1 VSAAAPV
8 QDAFRAACG
17 SGFDRLP
24 EIVRRAHAGK
34 SRLVGQVRIQ
44 RGSWLAGLAAD
55 AMGLPA
61 AGDSVAMTVDS
72 DHRPDCMI
80 WNRSFGGR
88 AFRSCFRPEH
98 GGLTESIG
106 PFRLYL
112 RLAVEDGRLQYLLS
126 RVSLRDIPWPR
137 RLAPR
142 LEAWEGA
149 AGAQYE
155 FAVEVRLPFLGRLVR
170 YEGRLDHVA

>member
-1 VSAAAPV
+1 MSAPAPAE
-8 QDAFRAACG
+8 DAFRTACG
-17 SGFDRLP
+17 TAFDQLP
-24 EIVRRAHAGK
+24 EVVRSAHTGK
-34 SRLVGQVRIQ
+34 SRLAGQVRIQ
-44 RGSWLAGLAAD
+44 RGSWLAGLVAD
-55 AMGLPA
+55 ALGLPS

-72 DHRPDCMI
+72 DHRPDCMM

-88 AFRSCFRPEH
+88 AFRSRFRLEQ

-106 PFRLYL
+106 PFRLHL
-112 RLAVEDGRLQYLLS
+112 RLAVEDGRLCYRLS
-126 RVSLRDIPWPR
+126 RVSLRGIPWPR

-149 AGAQYE
+149 AGAHYE